1 MKTVSRR
8 RFGALVGSLMAKG
21 LVMARGLAMAGG
33 LVPAAVAAPTD
44 YPTRPVRIVV
54 PFAAGSATDTFA
66 RVLANE
72 LTQRLGKNFIVDDRP
87 GAFGQIA
94 AVHVAKSPADGY
106 TVFLTTN
113 STHSSNQ
120 HLYKSLQYDPVKD
133 FEPVARTAN
142 LPFMV
147 VVGADSPAKSLADLL
162 ALARSRPDGLTYAM
176 ASTSSLIASETIA
189 KLGGV
194 KLSGVMYKASPQA
207 IGDVAAGRVDFMAA
221 DFVTA
226 MPQMSGGRVR
236 VLAVADDRRSAL
248 LPNVPAVAETLKG
261 FSCGSWNGLFVPAG
275 TPKAIVDRLSRET
288 LDILARPD
296 VVARL
301 AGIGF
306 EVAPLGPVPFA
317 AYLREQ
323 SELWGRRIREAG
335 IQPQ

>member
-1 MKTVSRR
+1 
-8 RFGALVGSLMAKG
+8 
-21 LVMARGLAMAGG
+21 
-33 LVPAAVAAPTD
+33 
-44 YPTRPVRIVV
+44 
-54 PFAAGSATDTFA
+54 
-66 RVLANE
+66 
-72 LTQRLGKNFIVDDRP
+72 
-87 GAFGQIA
+87 
-94 AVHVAKSPADGY
+94 
-106 TVFLTTN
+106 
-113 STHSSNQ
+113 
-120 HLYKSLQYDPVKD
+120 
-133 FEPVARTAN
+133 
-142 LPFMV
+142 
-147 VVGADSPAKSLADLL
+147 
-162 ALARSRPDGLTYAM
+162 
-176 ASTSSLIASETIA
+176 
-189 KLGGV
+189 
-194 KLSGVMYKASPQA
+194 MYKASPQA

-275 TPKAIVDRLSRET
+275 TPKAIVDRLARET

-323 SELWGRRIREAG
+323 SELWGRRIRDAG